1 MMKIEALRKGGRVL
15 KGNCIAFHSPVK
27 EMASQ
32 LPRLPSEIQSVFV
45 VRGLSSEGDREEI
58 SHNTRR
64 FRVRRAVVERAL
76 RWLQENCPPYEDISI
91 EESRLSCLPEDG
103 SIFDALRS
111 ERESQSQGDD
121 ADQRVRCP
129 HCGVQATRCTCFL
142 SHVDPSAEEE
152 DNNGGAQSNN
162 LGPAYHQM
170 PGPDDVSETEEGVS
184 TWGHYHDGSDVED
197 PVTLRVNI
205 LRGTTENENRDP
217 DPQPDNT
224 CPANNT
230 ADTGPLPGARRD
242 RPINLRVCHSCSNC
256 PVYWLSCRSRHYS
269 TFYVLTTDHTSCVI

>member
-1 MMKIEALRKGGRVL
+1 M
-15 KGNCIAFHSPVK
+15 
-27 EMASQ
+27 
-32 LPRLPSEIQSVFV
+32 
-45 VRGLSSEGDREEI
+45 
-58 SHNTRR
+58 RR
-64 FRVRRAVVERAL
+64 TMVERAL

-111 ERESQSQGDD
+111 ERESQSKGDD

-170 PGPDDVSETEEGVS
+170 PGPDDVSDTEEGVS

-205 LRGTTENENRDP
+205 LRALRRTRTVTLSHNRTTHVPQTTPQTLALSRVPDVTDP
-217 DPQPDNT
+217 S
-224 CPANNT
+224 
-230 ADTGPLPGARRD
+230 
-242 RPINLRVCHSCSNC
+242 I
-256 PVYWLSCRSRHYS
+256 
-269 TFYVLTTDHTSCVI
+269 